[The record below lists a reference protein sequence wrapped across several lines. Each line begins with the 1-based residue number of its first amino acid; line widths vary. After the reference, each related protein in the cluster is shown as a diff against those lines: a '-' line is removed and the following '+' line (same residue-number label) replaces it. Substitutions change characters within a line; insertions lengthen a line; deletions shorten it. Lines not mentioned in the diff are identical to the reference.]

1 VNGQYARAFFARME
15 VEMKKLFAIA
25 LLLLPIACAP
35 MVSAPP
41 EKGVY
46 TVKTAFNPADFA
58 WSVNQGTASIEGS
71 AILKGSD
78 GRTRTCA
85 GQTVALTAD
94 NAYTR
99 EAAEAAKTHRYGRIE
114 RDPRYARY
122 RRTTTCDGQGKF
134 TFRHLPHGNW
144 GLGTRVEWEETG
156 SQGKVVRGGPLG
168 KRFSLKA
175 GENATIIMNEK
186 DL

>member
-1 VNGQYARAFFARME
+1 MR
-15 VEMKKLFAIA
+15 KLVA
-25 LLLLPIACAP
+25 LAVLLLPVACAP
-35 MVSAPP
+35 MAPSPP

-46 TVKTAFNPADFA
+46 TVKTAFNTGDFS
-58 WSVNQGTASIEGS
+58 WSMNQGTASIEGS
-71 AILKGSD
+71 ARLKGSD
-78 GRTRTCA
+78 GRMRTCA
-85 GQTVALTAD
+85 GQLVALTAD

-99 EAAEAAKTHRYGRIE
+99 EASDAAKTHKYSRIE

-122 RRTTTCDGQGKF
+122 RRTTTCDAQGNF

-144 GLGTRVEWEETG
+144 GIGTRVEWEETG

-168 KRFSLKA
+168 KRFTLKA
-175 GENATIIMNEK
+175 GETATIVMNEK

>member
-1 VNGQYARAFFARME
+1 MRKFIALA
-15 VEMKKLFAIA
+15 A
-25 LLLLPIACAP
+25 LLLPVACAP
-35 MVSAPP
+35 MAPAPP

-46 TVKTAFNPADFA
+46 TVKTAFNPGDFA
-58 WSVNQGTASIEGS
+58 WSMNQGTATIEGS
-71 AILKGSD
+71 AMLKGSD
-78 GRTRTCA
+78 GRMRTCS
-85 GQTVALTAD
+85 GQQVALTAD

-99 EAAEAAKTHRYGRIE
+99 EGSEAAKTHRYSRIE

-122 RRTTTCDGQGKF
+122 RRTTTCDAQGNF

-144 GLGTRVEWEETG
+144 GLGTRVEWEEAG

-168 KRFSLKA
+168 KRFTLKA
-175 GENATIIMNEK
+175 GETATIVMNEK